1 MIFHSTTLLLATVQ
15 WFGFAGSTCV
25 FPRPSLGHNRFPDE
39 RIWTG
44 MGALGQLISCYTV
57 LDIFYP
63 LVNIQ
68 KTMENHHY

>member
-1 MIFHSTTLLLATVQ
+1 MIIPIHTDNLPMIFHSTTLLLATVQ

-44 MGALGQLISCYTV
+44 MGALGQLDQLLYCT
-57 LDIFYP
+57 
-63 LVNIQ
+63 
-68 KTMENHHY
+68 